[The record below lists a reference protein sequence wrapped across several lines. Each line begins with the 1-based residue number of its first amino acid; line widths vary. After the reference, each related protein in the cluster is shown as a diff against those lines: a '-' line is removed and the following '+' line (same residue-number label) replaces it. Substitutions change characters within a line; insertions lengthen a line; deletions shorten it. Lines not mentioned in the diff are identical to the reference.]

1 MTNKY
6 GNLDIIQDEFK
17 YFMKRQEIIGIYNQ
31 KKHIDQ
37 FYIYSYSLD
46 KRNSKEELWTL
57 TADTL

>member
-31 KKHIDQ
+31 KKQIDQ
-37 FYIYSYSLD
+37 FYI
-46 KRNSKEELWTL
+46 
-57 TADTL
+57 